1 MADQKKPA
9 KRARDESA
17 DLDPDLS
24 ARLVEANAA
33 IDRGET
39 TTITRREKTR
49 THEGPET
56 EFVTRVRE
64 TEGSE
69 TADKPWDELTQKQKQ
84 ARADLYRSLEDGAES
99 TPPPDPDTQGPDETG
114 PERPTRKPWAVYS
127 GEKVDTVHVSKI
139 IFQNPKA
146 RNSLSVMQMQR
157 ALNEAGYHETL
168 RDRGG
173 YFSDGTLEALEAFK
187 ADKNL
192 TDADLFEVLSTLF
205 SGDPNVALTR

>member
-1 MADQKKPA
+1 MANTKKKPDVA
-9 KRARDESA
+9 PAEAA
-17 DLDPDLS
+17 DADIKAGKATP
-24 ARLVEANAA
+24 AE
-33 IDRGET
+33 
-39 TTITRREKTR
+39 RRPRPRK
-49 THEGPET
+49 HEGPET
-56 EFVTRVRE
+56 EFVTRVQE
-64 TEGSE
+64 TEDPG
-69 TADKPWDELTQKQKQ
+69 TADKPWDELTQEQKQ
-84 ARADLYRSLEDGAES
+84 ARADLYRSLEP
-99 TPPPDPDTQGPDETG
+99 TPPSEPD
-114 PERPTRKPWAVYS
+114 RPTRKPWAVYS
-127 GEKVDTVHVSKI
+127 GEKVDTVHASKI